1 MVEINGK
8 GVCGGVAF
16 GPICFYRRG
25 QADTSRYT
33 VADAQAEV
41 QRFEAAKGKAVA
53 QLGALYEKA
62 LQEVG
67 EEGAM
72 LFQTHQLMLED
83 LDYCESITGMIT
95 DESVNAEYAVQQA
108 ADTFADMF
116 AQMDDAYM
124 QARAADVRDVSTR
137 VLGILTGS
145 EGGGIHSDIP
155 VIVAADDLAPS
166 ETVQLDK
173 SKILGFITQG
183 GSANSHT
190 AILARTMGI
199 PAVIGAGDAL
209 QEAYDGK
216 QAVIDGSAGQA
227 FIEPDAE
234 TSARLHKKQDE
245 ERGQK
250 ALLDQLKGQPNV
262 TKDGQEV
269 MLYANIGSP
278 ADLDAVL
285 ANDAGGI
292 GLFRSEFLYLESS
305 DYPDEETLF
314 QAYRTVAEKMGG
326 KRVIIRTLDIGADK
340 QAAYFNLPHEENP
353 AMGLRALRICLTRPE
368 IFKTQLRALY
378 RASAFGKVAI
388 MLPMVTS
395 VWEVQESKKL
405 AEEVRA
411 ELRAEGVAFAED
423 VELGIM
429 IETPA
434 AAMISDR
441 LAQEVDFF
449 SVGTNDLTQYT
460 LAVDRQNDTL
470 GRFFD
475 PHHPALLR
483 LLKLTADNAHKHGIW
498 MGICGELGADLD
510 LTETFLSIG
519 VDELSVSPSRI
530 LPLRK
535 KVRETEVSGIR
546 EGVLAGIMA

>member
-25 QADTSRYT
+25 QADTSRHT

-124 QARAADVRDVSTR
+124 QARAADVRDVSAR

-519 VDELSVSPSRI
+519 VDELSVSPPRI

-546 EGVLAGIMA
+546 EGILAGIMA